1 MSVEAAKWAWAL
13 EELGFEVRTHAFWAG
28 TSTPGVVPPAQNGF
42 DDAVREAEVVVA
54 DNVLSLPMDPAVT
67 AMVAER
73 LRGRPAIVRHHDLP
87 WQRPQWRGVRVADDP
102 AWAHVVINTRSA
114 AELRARQDIEAVV
127 LPNRFPLDGW
137 LPHEPADEPTD
148 DRLVALHPVRAIPR
162 KDVPAA
168 VAVAERLGA
177 TYWLTGPA
185 EDGYDRELARVLAA
199 ASCEVRRGP
208 AASMPAAYA
217 ASDVVLFPSL
227 VEGFGNP
234 VIESA
239 LARRPLA
246 VRRYPVLV
254 EDLAPYGFRWFAHD
268 DADGR
273 LARFVAEPDD
283 GLLDHNERL
292 ARQHFALDRL
302 PAELA
307 SVLERVL

>member
-13 EELGFEVRTHAFWAG
+13 GELGFEVRTHGFWAV
-28 TSTPGVVPPAQNGF
+28 TSTAEGVAPAQNGF
-42 DDAVREAEVVVA
+42 DDAVRGAEVVVA

-67 AMVAER
+67 AAVAER
-73 LRGRPAIVRHHDLP
+73 LRGRAAVVRHHDLP
-87 WQRPQWRGVRVADDP
+87 WQRPQWRDVRVPDDRR
-102 AWAHVVINTRSA
+102 WAHVVINTGSA
-114 AELRARQDIEAVV
+114 AELRARQGIEAAV

-137 LPHEPADEPTD
+137 LPHEPAD
-148 DRLVALHPVRAIPR
+148 DRLVALHPVRAIAR

-168 VAVAERLGA
+168 VACAERLGA

-185 EDGYDRELARVLAA
+185 EDGYDGELARVLAA
-199 ASCEVRRGP
+199 ASCEVRHEP
-208 AASMPAAYA
+208 AVSMPAAYA
-217 ASDVVLFPSL
+217 ASDAVLFPSL

-246 VRRYPVLV
+246 VRPYPVLV
-254 EDLAPYGFRWFAHD
+254 EDLAPHGFRWFAHD

-273 LARFVAEPDD
+273 LARFLAEPDD
-283 GLLDHNERL
+283 DLLDHNERL
-292 ARQHFALDRL
+292 AREHFGLDRL